1 MENKDKTPQEVD
13 QKTQEEAQK
22 PLTLFEKIEKAVLKI
37 PSNKKV
43 IADIF
48 KEKKLQKIK
57 VFVVQSKEKT
67 RENYYEIFFDFGALN
82 QFAQMQKNI
91 SSNKDSDLVDS
102 GKESKDFFKKLFYEV
117 YEVKCIDISEENFE
131 LTKTTEKLNL
141 ENLDSVKK

>member
-1 MENKDKTPQEVD
+1 MENQDKTIQEVA
-13 QKTQEEAQK
+13 QKT
-22 PLTLFEKIEKAVLKI
+22 LTLFEKIENAVLLI

-48 KEKKLQKIK
+48 KKDKKLEKIK
-57 VFVVQSKEKT
+57 VFVVQSKDKN

-82 QFAQMQKNI
+82 QFAQRQKNI

-117 YEVKCIDISEENFE
+117 YEVKCIELSEEKFQ
-131 LTKTTEKLNL
+131 LTKTNEKLNL
-141 ENLDSVKK
+141 ENLDSVK